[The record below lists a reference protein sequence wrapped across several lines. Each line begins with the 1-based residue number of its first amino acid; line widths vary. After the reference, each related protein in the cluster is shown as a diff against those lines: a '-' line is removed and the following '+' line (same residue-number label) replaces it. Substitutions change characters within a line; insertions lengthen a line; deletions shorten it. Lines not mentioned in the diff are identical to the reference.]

1 MAESSESSRAC
12 TPSLENIS
20 EGCVVFEW
28 GVEDSRSRSDVSTQ
42 ARLNMNENQ
51 VFELV
56 EAGLQHKLAIREQVY
71 RESLCV
77 MML

>member
-1 MAESSESSRAC
+1 M
-12 TPSLENIS
+12 
-20 EGCVVFEW
+20 FEW